1 MLTNVWCIFNFEK
14 YYIYIFFLINKIYI
28 FINFRIYKK
37 NINLKCLLHNSLD
50 VLATLPLDKESQ
62 RRRKQRSKS
71 RPRKSKWQL
80 LRLLK
85 IKNEFK
91 KDAERA
97 NHISRAKYTKAK

>member
-1 MLTNVWCIFNFEK
+1 MFAAQLTGCACHFTTRQ
-14 YYIYIFFLINKIYI
+14 
-28 FINFRIYKK
+28 RI
-37 NINLKCLLHNSLD
+37 ST
-50 VLATLPLDKESQ
+50 AE
-62 RRRKQRSKS
+62 KQRSKS